1 MPSPFRLDHQA
12 INVRDMAAS
21 VRFYA
26 EILGLPEVEN
36 PMGKGPI
43 RWFQLAGGTNLHLVP
58 GNATPPAERGIGT
71 HLALAVA
78 DFDACVVRLTAAG
91 LEFVQMPGRIG
102 KITSRPDGVRQC
114 FIRDP
119 DGFWIEINDAR
130 PRPLGSPHRPPPWS
144 SA

>member
-58 GNATPPAERGIGT
+58 GNTAPVAERGIGT
-71 HLALAVA
+71 HLALAA
-78 DFDACVVRLTAAG
+78 PDFDAMVERLTAAG
-91 LEFVQMPGRIG
+91 VTFGDMPGRPG
-102 KITSRPDGVRQC
+102 KISSRPDGVRQC

-119 DGFWIEINDAR
+119 DGFWIEINDAK
-130 PRPLGSPHRPPPWS
+130 PR
-144 SA
+144 